1 MNRNSPLEPLRDLS
15 HVEIYNGVPG
25 FAQARRRRVGAKGAG
40 LRYEEKVQ
48 DILGGAFARQGLAY
62 LPSPWFKYRRR
73 SAPDRENFAQPDGIA
88 PDVKRG
94 IIFLVEIKIKHTP
107 DSYFQL
113 LDRYVPL
120 LDAFF
125 NSTERLWR
133 IAPIEV
139 CRWYDPL
146 TAYPCKVK
154 MIDQLHLAEPKDL
167 SVHVC
172 RTD

>member
-1 MNRNSPLEPLRDLS
+1 MELFK
-15 HVEIYNGVPG
+15 GVPN
-25 FAQARRRRVGAKGAG
+25 FAQVKRRRAGAKGQG
-40 LRYEEKVQ
+40 LKYEEQ
-48 DILGGAFARQGLAY
+48 AQPILKEAFARQGVEY
-62 LPSPWFKYRRR
+62 IPSPWFKYRRS
-73 SAPDRENFAQPDGIA
+73 SAPERENFAQPDGIA

-120 LDAFF
+120 LDRFF
-125 NSTERLWR
+125 NCDGKIWK

-139 CRWYDPL
+139 VRWYDPH
-146 TAYPCKVK
+146 TAYPCRVTLVDDILKA
-154 MIDQLHLAEPKDL
+154 DPKDL

-172 RTD
+172 RTE